1 MTRFRWRPRGSGPQQ
16 HRQPHQDADD
26 AGRALVEVIFL
37 GVLLLIPV
45 IYILIAVLKVQS
57 ATFAVNQAARDAGR
71 IIDTAPSVPVG
82 VDRARSIARIA
93 LEDQNVDAS
102 SVDIRFVRPGG
113 DCLGAQVA
121 PSQRPGDVYDVC
133 VVSVVG
139 IPGVPTVV
147 TGSSNTVSGAFTL
160 HVGDFREG

>member
-1 MTRFRWRPRGSGPQQ
+1 MMLADNVSHPGRDTGSG
-16 HRQPHQDADD
+16 DTAADE
-26 AGRALVEVIFL
+26 GRALVEVIFL

-45 IYILIAVLKVQS
+45 IYVLIAVLKLQS

-71 IIDTAPSVPVG
+71 LIVTAPSVAVG
-82 VDRARSIARIA
+82 VDRARTLARIA
-93 LEDQNVDAS
+93 LEDQNVDGG

-113 DCLGAQVA
+113 DCLGAQVT
-121 PSQRPGDVYDVC
+121 PSLQPGDVYDVC

-147 TGSSNTVSGAFTL
+147 TGSSNTVAGSFTL